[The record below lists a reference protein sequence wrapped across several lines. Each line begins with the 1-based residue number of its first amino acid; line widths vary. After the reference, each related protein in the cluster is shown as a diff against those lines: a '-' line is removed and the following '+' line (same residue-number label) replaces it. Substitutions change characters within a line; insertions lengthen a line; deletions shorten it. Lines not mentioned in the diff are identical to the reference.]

1 MTDLAWV
8 WTSHRIKLKDE
19 EKKLFN
25 FINRRLT
32 VFEGGTLNAIT
43 SHNLIKTCIS
53 IVGTRLRNVGDKL
66 VISRADY
73 RSTPHKSHG
82 ALILNDTPQLNYTTA
97 SSSHPQHP
105 SDTPTSPPRRSF
117 QRQGNYYAETWHPYY
132 TLPVRHDRGNWKG
145 CTVIN
150 SLKTM

>member
-32 VFEGGTLNAIT
+32 VFEGGTLNIIT

-53 IVGTRLRNVGDKL
+53 IVGTGLRNVGDKL

-105 SDTPTSPPRRSF
+105 PPTPPPHPLTAPFNVKGTIMRRLGIRTIHFLYDTTEAIGRAA
-117 QRQGNYYAETWHPYY
+117 Q
-132 TLPVRHDRGNWKG
+132 
-145 CTVIN
+145 
-150 SLKTM
+150 